1 MSAWATTTT
10 TNWGTDMKALVRTGA
25 AIAATLAMVTSAAV
39 AGCIAP
45 MDMAA
50 LRTAAMQQELM
61 VAAFSCHEIRSYN
74 RFVIEHRAELQA
86 SDARLKA
93 YFTERSGRGVAGYH
107 LFKTELANSAS
118 LRSIRNTEAFC
129 ADAGDTFAWAFETDT
144 LSRAISEVP
153 VTISAAYRA
162 CEPDGPFPAADRGR
176 RDPSALDYRGRG
188 GRPERLDD
196 DADLGDA
203 DDAPLPPR
211 HRGHHDSDLGY

>member
-1 MSAWATTTT
+1 
-10 TNWGTDMKALVRTGA
+10 MKTLVRTGVA
-25 AIAATLAMVTSAAV
+25 LAATCAMVTSATA

-93 YFTERSGRGVAGYH
+93 YFTERSGRGIAGYH

-144 LSRAISEVP
+144 LSRTISEVP

-176 RDPSALDYRGRG
+176 RDPSALDTGG
-188 GRPERLDD
+188 GRHARLDD
-196 DADLGDA
+196 DEDA
-203 DDAPLPPR
+203 DDDDAPPALPPR
-211 HRGHHDSDLGY
+211 HGRHHDSDLGY